1 MEGEEGEE
9 EEVVAVVVAV
19 PVEVAVH
26 ARDQLAAVAVAS
38 SLRQP
43 QVIGLWE
50 ALADTKPPPSFRQNI
65 RLCVRHP
72 CCFPPSFF
80 FPSLVLLLFFSL
92 HY

>member
-43 QVIGLWE
+43 RKQ
-50 ALADTKPPPSFRQNI
+50 K
-65 RLCVRHP
+65 
-72 CCFPPSFF
+72 
-80 FPSLVLLLFFSL
+80 
-92 HY
+92 